1 MSTRARVG
9 VELKDGTILSMYVN
23 SDGYIDQLGR
33 ILFNNYTDKKDI
45 IKLIR
50 SGNARRIGP
59 TINQSTFFKEK
70 PEISNDQYSFI
81 EMSLKTGMD
90 FIYLY
95 VLDNEWLYSKRNET
109 PYALEDLEYAISD
122 NLEASTNPNDMDA
135 LISDEY
141 DLEEDEEE
149 DDEDDSEGM
158 EWEAGELESEAGSVV
173 IQAILELIDNQIEVL
188 GYHFDEWMEEKKE
201 EGYTNEDEMHD
212 AIEWAYTR
220 TRQAI
225 ENLSIQD

>member
-1 MSTRARVG
+1 MINKNSSIKIDVDLSNFDPEGETGNSLDENFEMIVAAAPKYKVRVSSVMSDP
-9 VELKDGTILSMYVN
+9 EED
-23 SDGYIDQLGR
+23 
-33 ILFNNYTDKKDI
+33 NYTFEASGKAGDLFSWWKDWFKI
-45 IKLIR
+45 CGADVVYDDIV
-50 SGNARRIGP
+50 
-59 TINQSTFFKEK
+59 TFGQFKE
-70 PEISNDQYSFI
+70 F
-81 EMSLKTGMD
+81 
-90 FIYLY
+90 FF
-95 VLDNEWLYSKRNET
+95 LDEDET
-109 PYALEDLEYAISD
+109 DLEA
-122 NLEASTNPNDMDA
+122 ATKPRDMDA